1 MGLSPQGTVLTDADP
16 GWWGAV
22 CFPGG
27 EGWWE
32 DEVGRGWWAGSAL
45 KGNGPEAVI

>member
-1 MGLSPQGTVLTDADP
+1 MLTLAGGVLFVSQVEKA
-16 GWWGAV
+16 
-22 CFPGG
+22 
-27 EGWWE
+27 GWWE